1 MKRSMQRSLVTILAL
16 GMAMVFLADDKRPGV
31 RPKPVLPKD
40 KPGPDGKAGKT
51 TINSNTLDWDFNSN
65 EAVYEGEVVLVN
77 SDIDLFTDKMTVYFG
92 DKKKKPAKPAAKGA
106 PKATPPKVIQG
117 GTPPAAKQPGAPAG
131 LAPMAGI
138 GGDIDKIVCEGNV
151 IIVNKE
157 DKSVAT
163 GNKAVY
169 TKATEIIVI
178 TGNGKLRKG
187 GRTLTGKEIHY
198 HRITGRLR
206 AIQATVIDEGKPAP
220 KKPGLK
226 PSPKPNGQ

>member
-1 MKRSMQRSLVTILAL
+1 MKRSIQRSLAAVLAM
-16 GMAMVFLADDKRPGV
+16 GMATVFWADDKRPGV
-31 RPKPVLPKD
+31 PTKPALPKD
-40 KPGPDGKAGKT
+40 TPGAGKKEGKT
-51 TINSNTLDWDFNSN
+51 TINSKTLDWDFNAN

-92 DKKKKPAKPAAKGA
+92 GKKKKGA
-106 PKATPPKVIQG
+106 TKEQPKAAPTKVIQG
-117 GTPPAAKQPGAPAG
+117 GAAPAPKQPGAPAG

-169 TKATEIIVI
+169 TKATETIVI

-220 KKPGLK
+220 KKPNLK
-226 PSPKPNGQ
+226 PAPKPNGQ